1 MADDFDCTTDA
12 LSRAT
17 RDSNSST
24 VNTISEAETQC
35 VLNTWFQQQFT
46 YHEPQHILL
55 IACYVPLF
63 LLAAIANTLVII
75 VVVKYHYMRS
85 VTNYFLVNLSAAD
98 LLVTLI
104 CMPMAVSGSVSKLW
118 LYGSVM
124 CKLTHYIQGVAVGAS
139 VFTITAMS
147 IDRYLAIRHPMA
159 FRKIF
164 NRRTTIAV
172 IVVLWLAALAIF
184 SPLLRAYSLAEVAS
198 GYAFCYESWHDS
210 ERRGASLAFFV
221 LVYAVPG
228 SIVVMAYSLMGRRL
242 CAISPPFSE
251 DSMAS
256 TKQGRSVVRERRRVA
271 RILLLLAVLFAL
283 CWLPYNALSLA
294 TDMLGGQAGAPLR
307 TALRFTLLLGHANSA
322 VNPVLYCFLTR
333 TFRSAARE
341 LIVSRNSLLASRH
354 HQRHKVS
361 CYNAKAAL
369 YDWQQKGTRYEGE
382 PGNLQKAV
390 VLVVVA
396 VVVVAGAAR

>member
-1 MADDFDCTTDA
+1 MGTA
-12 LSRAT
+12 
-17 RDSNSST
+17 
-24 VNTISEAETQC
+24 
-35 VLNTWFQQQFT
+35 
-46 YHEPQHILL
+46 
-55 IACYVPLF
+55 
-63 LLAAIANTLVII
+63 
-75 VVVKYHYMRS
+75 

-118 LYGSVM
+118 LYGSIM

-354 HQRHKVS
+354 HQRHKIVELRTPEDECWHFPCAILWPLIPS
-361 CYNAKAAL
+361 YGC
-369 YDWQQKGTRYEGE
+369 QI
-382 PGNLQKAV
+382 
-390 VLVVVA
+390 
-396 VVVVAGAAR
+396 AGADVLFPPPSDCKCQSCG